1 MKVILKIIYNFICK
15 IIIKL
20 LPLLRILRLQ
30 TLVIDHLSKIR
41 LGSNKYGNIQK
52 VISEVPL
59 KRKLIALD
67 VGAQGG
73 FNMERSAAGLVFL
86 KKYEKFFNPIM
97 VEPIPSEAEKL
108 KKKYT
113 VIEKGLWSTN
123 CTKKLYVTSKALGG
137 TSMYKPWKEGFDL
150 YNPYNN
156 YFRLYDITNE
166 IDVECTT
173 IKDSLDNLNIKELDY
188 LKIDTQGAE
197 YEILKGIGNYFP
209 LLIKIEIQIF
219 TMYKDMPNWTEI
231 LNYIYKLDYMLC
243 SWEKIGAHM
252 TQSPVEMDM
261 FFVPNFL
268 TEKGKK
274 LILSRENEFAFLML
288 IFGQVRLLQTISKKL
303 EFKLNSNISKIR
315 DKFFD

>member
-1 MKVILKIIYNFICK
+1 
-15 IIIKL
+15 
-20 LPLLRILRLQ
+20 
-30 TLVIDHLSKIR
+30 
-41 LGSNKYGNIQK
+41 
-52 VISEVPL
+52 
-59 KRKLIALD
+59 LIALD

-73 FNMERSAAGLVFL
+73 FNSDSNHIFL

-123 CTKKLYVTSKALGG
+123 CIKKLYVTSKAPGG

-150 YNPYNN
+150 YNPYDN
-156 YFRLYDITNE
+156 YFRLYDITDE

-209 LLIKIEIQIF
+209 LLMKIEVQIF
-219 TMYKDMPNWTEI
+219 TLYKDMPNWTEI

-243 SWEKIGAHM
+243 SWKKIGAHM
-252 TQSPVEMDM
+252 TQSPIEMDM
-261 FFVPNFL
+261 YFVPNFL

>member
-30 TLVIDHLSKIR
+30 TLVIDQLSKIR
-41 LGSNKYGNIQK
+41 LESNKYGNIQK
-52 VISEVPL
+52 VISEIPL

-73 FNMERSAAGLVFL
+73 FNMEHFFL

-150 YNPYNN
+150 YNPYEN
-156 YFRLYDITNE
+156 YFRLYDITDE

-243 SWEKIGAHM
+243 SWEKIGAHV

>member
-30 TLVIDHLSKIR
+30 TLVIDQLSKIR

-52 VISEVPL
+52 VISELPL

-73 FNMERSAAGLVFL
+73 FNIGNFFL

-113 VIEKGLWSTN
+113 VIEKCLWSTN
-123 CTKKLYVTSKALGG
+123 CIKKLYVTSKAPGG

-150 YNPYNN
+150 YNPYDN

-243 SWEKIGAHM
+243 SWKKIGAHM
-252 TQSPVEMDM
+252 TQSPIEMDM
-261 FFVPNFL
+261 YFVPNFL

>member
-1 MKVILKIIYNFICK
+1 MKKLYNFICK

-30 TLVIDHLSKIR
+30 TFVIDQLNEVR
-41 LGSNKYGNIQK
+41 FESNRYGNIQK
-52 VISEVPL
+52 VISELPL

-73 FNMERSAAGLVFL
+73 FNMDNFFL

-113 VIEKGLWSTN
+113 TIEKGLWSTN
-123 CTKKLYVTSKALGG
+123 CIKKLYVTKKKSGG

-150 YNPYNN
+150 YNPYDN
-156 YFRLYDITNE
+156 YFGHYDITNE
-166 IDVECTT
+166 MDVECTT

-188 LKIDTQGAE
+188 LKIDTQGSE

-209 LLIKIEIQIF
+209 LLMKIEVQIF

-243 SWEKIGAHM
+243 SWKKIGAHE

-261 FFVPNFL
+261 IFVPNFL

>member
-1 MKVILKIIYNFICK
+1 MKVIPKIIYNFICK

-30 TLVIDHLSKIR
+30 TLVIDGLNKIR
-41 LGSNKYGNIQK
+41 LESNKNGNIQK
-52 VISEVPL
+52 VISELPL
-59 KRKLIALD
+59 ERKLIALD
-67 VGAQGG
+67 VGAQNG
-73 FNMERSAAGLVFL
+73 FNKEKHFL
-86 KKYEKFFNPIM
+86 EKYEKFFNPIL

-123 CTKKLYVTSKALGG
+123 CIKKLYITGKNPGG

-150 YNPYNN
+150 YNPYDN
-156 YFRLYDITNE
+156 YFRLYDITDE

-173 IKDSLDNLNIKELDY
+173 IKDSFDNLNIKELDY

-209 LLIKIEIQIF
+209 LLMKIEVPIF
-219 TMYKDMPNWTEI
+219 TMYKDMPNWTEM

-243 SWEKIGAHM
+243 SWEKIGSHI

>member
-1 MKVILKIIYNFICK
+1 MKVILKIIYNFISK

-30 TLVIDHLSKIR
+30 TLVIDKLTRTR

-52 VISEVPL
+52 VISELPL

-67 VGAQGG
+67 AGAQGG
-73 FNMERSAAGLVFL
+73 FNVNEEFFL
-86 KKYEKFFNPIM
+86 KKYENFFDPIM
-97 VEPIPSEAEKL
+97 VDPIPSEAEKL

-113 VIEKGLWSTN
+113 TIEKGLWSTN
-123 CTKKLYVTSKALGG
+123 CIKKLYITGKNPGG

-150 YNPYNN
+150 YNPYDN

-188 LKIDTQGAE
+188 LKIDTQGSE

-209 LLIKIEIQIF
+209 LLMKIEVQIF
-219 TMYKDMPNWTEI
+219 TLYKDMPNWTEV

-243 SWEKIGAHM
+243 SWEKIGAHI
-252 TQSPVEMDM
+252 TQSPIEMDM
-261 FFVPNFL
+261 FFIPNFL

-288 IFGQVRLLQTISKKL
+288 IFGQVKLLQTISKKL

-315 DKFFD
+315 DKFFY

>member
-30 TLVIDHLSKIR
+30 TLVIDQLSKIR

-52 VISEVPL
+52 VISELPL

-73 FNMERSAAGLVFL
+73 FNMEHVFL
-86 KKYEKFFNPIM
+86 KKYENFFNPIM

-123 CTKKLYVTSKALGG
+123 CIKKLYVTSKAAG
-137 TSMYKPWKEGFDL
+137 TSVYKPWKEGFDL
-150 YNPYNN
+150 YNPYDN
-156 YFRLYDITNE
+156 YFRLYDITDE

-209 LLIKIEIQIF
+209 LLMKIEVQLF
-219 TMYKDMPNWTEI
+219 SLYKGMPHWTEM

-243 SWEKIGAHM
+243 SWEKIGLHI
-252 TQSPVEMDM
+252 TQSPIEMDM
-261 FFVPNFL
+261 FFIPNFL
-268 TEKGKK
+268 TEKGKD
-274 LILSRENEFAFLML
+274 LIHSRENEFAFLML

-303 EFKLNSNISKIR
+303 EFKLNSSISKIR